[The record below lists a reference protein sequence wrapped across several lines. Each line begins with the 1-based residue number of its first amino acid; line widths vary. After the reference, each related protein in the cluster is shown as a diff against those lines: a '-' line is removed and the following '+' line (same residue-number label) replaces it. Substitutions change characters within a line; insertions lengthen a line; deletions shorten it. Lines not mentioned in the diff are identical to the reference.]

1 MSSKEYAKKINIYSK
16 RERKENT
23 YDDVC
28 AILFFPIVYT
38 YRYTRFFP
46 FFFFFTDVFTGNT
59 RNNDTF

>member
-28 AILFFPIVYT
+28 AILFFPTVYT

-46 FFFFFTDVFTGNT
+46 FFFFFYGCVY
-59 RNNDTF
+59 R